1 VALARADET
10 SAPPSLQHLLRHAE
24 RLAAL
29 LFIYDLTPPADDDAA
44 CRWLLGRA
52 AEVDR
57 YAESVVDDWAAG
69 DLDEATAARRLAG
82 YIDEMHRGI
91 AAVLHV
97 TAPACCHPRAGRLQ
111 RGEPPGRQGAKR
123 GRGRC

>member
-1 VALARADET
+1 MVLADDKGAEQALQ
-10 SAPPSLQHLLRHAE
+10 PLLRHAE

-29 LFIYDLTPPADDDAA
+29 LFIYDLTPPSNDDAA

-69 DLDEATAARRLAG
+69 QIAEQAAAERLRA
-82 YIDEMHRGI
+82 YIDEMHHGI
-91 AAVLHV
+91 ARVLHV
-97 TAPACCHPRAGRLQ
+97 SAPSCCHPPRSRKVP
-111 RGEPPGRQGAKR
+111 RK
-123 GRGRC
+123 C